1 MQISK
6 DFSTLCGWMN
16 NKILKTVQDVE
27 LQVLVFLVKFS
38 KSKIL
43 IFIFIWLLEPDGSC
57 DQKSLFK
64 TENVH
69 GSY

>member
-1 MQISK
+1 M
-6 DFSTLCGWMN
+6 WMN

-38 KSKIL
+38 MSQIL
-43 IFIFIWLLEPDGSC
+43 IFIWLLEPDGSC